1 MPLRRSK
8 LGQEGLDREN
18 DSMKKLRLLSTVS
31 LLLLFAACANDSA
44 DLGSVNEYPTWDGA
58 SLFEPVAPAKTGIDF
73 ANTLAYDED
82 FNIYRYRNF
91 YNGGGVALGDINND
105 GLTDIY
111 LSGNRVSNRLYL
123 NKGNFVFEDIT
134 EQAGIAGKA
143 AWNTGVTMVDIN
155 ADGYLDLYLCNS
167 GDIKGDNRRNE
178 LYLNNQDGTFTEAAE
193 AYGLAN
199 EGLSTHAVFFD
210 YDRDGDL
217 DCYLLNNSY
226 QAIGS
231 FNLERNE
238 RPKRDEKGGD
248 ILYKN
253 MTVERAER
261 AASSNFR
268 VADSLRIS
276 SDGAQRS
283 PGLAPPTSSSFRVA
297 DSPRI
302 SPDGAQRSPGL
313 APPTSSSFRVADS
326 LRISPDGAQRSPGL
340 APPTSSNFRVA
351 DSLRISS
358 DGAQRS
364 PGSSLFTGEEP
375 GSPTAPLF
383 VDVSEGAGIY
393 GSIIGFGLGVT
404 VGDVDRDG
412 WPDIYVSNDFF
423 ERDYLYLNNQDGTFR
438 ETLTSAMNSISAA
451 SMGADMADINNDG
464 FGEIFVTEMLPAT
477 NARLKTATTFENW
490 NKYQLNLQNDYYHQF
505 TRNMLQRNNGDGTYT
520 EVGRMAGV
528 EATDWSW
535 GALIFDFENDGY
547 KDLFVANG
555 IYQDL
560 TNRDFL
566 DYIAAD
572 EFKKKVTASGKVDFK
587 VLVDAI
593 PSNPVPNA
601 AFRNL
606 GPAADY
612 DFRDVAKEY
621 GLDLNGF
628 SNGSAYADL
637 DNDGDLDL
645 VVNNVNRTAVVY
657 RNHADKQSDNHWLQL
672 VPEQA
677 DNNRFA
683 VGTKATAF
691 AGGEEFYLEHNPMRG
706 FQSSMDY
713 RMHFGLGTNDQ
724 LDSLVVE
731 WPTGG
736 REVMKN
742 VGTDQVLTLRPS
754 SSIPASSASTAPAT
768 APLFSSESFKNIGHK
783 ENRFSDFDRD
793 PLLYHMLSAEGP
805 ALCAGKFSG
814 GQQIGYYL
822 GGGRDQRGNL
832 ILSAAQNIGAVAQ
845 ELLAADKVSEDVA
858 CACFDANGDGRD
870 DVYVVSGSSEFGA
883 SSTALLDRLYLSTP
897 NPSTWTKSPQ
907 LLPNNKRPAVGS
919 VVKNHDVD
927 GDGDQDVFVG
937 SRIRPGLYGVPA
949 DSYLLLN
956 DGQGNFTDTQDES
969 LKEIGMVTD
978 AVWADLDGDN
988 KAELIVVGEWM
999 APKAFTFSGGKLVP
1013 FALGFLAG
1021 PQVQG
1026 QLEGAKMDLHGWYNA
1041 IITADL
1047 NGDGKPDLL
1056 LGNHGLNSRFRASPE
1071 APVIMHV
1078 NDFDQNGKAEQI
1090 ISTYENGK
1098 AYPMPLLHDLV
1109 KQMPGL
1115 RKRYLKYSSFG
1126 DQTMEDIFSKEV
1138 LDRSV
1143 VQRATEMRS
1152 LALINKG
1159 NGDFAVRYLPMRA
1172 QEFPVYALIADDFDD
1187 DGDMDVLLGG
1197 NFYYA
1202 KPEVGRYDAGRGLVL
1217 LNDGEGNMTAL
1228 SAEESGVDVAG
1239 EIRQIVRIGK
1249 GSYLLGRNNDASV
1262 RVELL

>member
-1 MPLRRSK
+1 M
-8 LGQEGLDREN
+8 
-18 DSMKKLRLLSTVS
+18 LLALS
-31 LLLLFAACANDSA
+31 ACKSD
-44 DLGSVNEYPTWDGA
+44 GVNEVTSGEYPSWDKET
-58 SLFEPVAPAKTGIDF
+58 LFEPVAPTTTGVNF
-73 ANTLAYDED
+73 ANTLAYDEN
-82 FNIYRYRNF
+82 FNIYKYRNF

-111 LSGNRVSNRLYL
+111 FSGNRVDNKLYL
-123 NKGNFVFEDIT
+123 NKGDFQFEDIT
-134 EQAGIAGKA
+134 DKAGIAGKA
-143 AWNTGVTMVDIN
+143 AWNTGVTM
-155 ADGYLDLYLCNS
+155 ADVNSDGFLDVYLCNS
-167 GDIKGDNRRNE
+167 GDIEGDNRSNE
-178 LYLNNQDGTFTEAAE
+178 LYINNQDGTFTEVAD

-248 ILYKN
+248 VLYRN
-253 MTVERAER
+253 
-261 AASSNFR
+261 
-268 VADSLRIS
+268 
-276 SDGAQRS
+276 DG
-283 PGLAPPTSSSFRVA
+283 GK
-297 DSPRI
+297 
-302 SPDGAQRSPGL
+302 
-313 APPTSSSFRVADS
+313 
-326 LRISPDGAQRSPGL
+326 
-340 APPTSSNFRVA
+340 
-351 DSLRISS
+351 
-358 DGAQRS
+358 
-364 PGSSLFTGEEP
+364 FT
-375 GSPTAPLF
+375 
-383 VDVSEGAGIY
+383 DVSEAAGIY

-423 ERDYLYLNNQDGTFR
+423 ERDYLYVNNHDGTFR
-438 ETLTSAMNSISAA
+438 ETLTEAMSSISAA

-464 FGEIFVTEMLPAT
+464 YGEIFVTEMLPAT

-490 NKYQLNLQNDYYHQF
+490 NKYQFNLENDYYHQF

-520 EVGRMAGV
+520 EIGRMAGV

-572 EFKKKVTASGKVDFK
+572 EFKKEVTASGKVDFK

-606 GPAADY
+606 GPSADY
-612 DFRDVAKEY
+612 DFKNIAADY

-628 SNGSAYADL
+628 SNGSAYGDL

-645 VVNNVNRTAVVY
+645 VVNNVNRSAVVY
-657 RNHADKQSDNHWLQL
+657 RNHAEAENGNHWLQIS
-672 VPEQA
+672 PEQEGA
-677 DNNRFA
+677 NRFA
-683 VGTKATAF
+683 VGTKVTIH
-691 AGGEEFYLEHNPMRG
+691 AGGETFYLEHNPMRG

-713 RMHFGLGTNDQ
+713 RMHFGLGSHEK

-731 WPTGG
+731 WPEGE
-736 REVMKN
+736 REVLTGIG
-742 VGTDQVLTLRPS
+742 VDQLLKLKPGQIS
-754 SSIPASSASTAPAT
+754 LASKASLAPA
-768 APLFSSESFKNIGHK
+768 ASPIFSQQMVKGSTHK

-793 PLLYHMLSAEGP
+793 PLLYQMLSAEGP
-805 ALCAGKFSG
+805 ALCAGVFNKAQG
-814 GQQIGYYL
+814 TGYYL
-822 GGGRDQRGNL
+822 GGARDQAGKF
-832 ILSAAQNIGAVAQ
+832 ILSATRNSGSINE
-845 ELLAADKVSEDVA
+845 ELLEADKLSEDVA

-883 SSTALLDRLYLSTP
+883 SSTALLDRLYLSTS
-897 NPSTWTKSPQ
+897 NPRKWTKSPQ
-907 LLPNNKRPAVGS
+907 LLPNSKRPAVGS
-919 VVKNHDVD
+919 VVKNYDVD

-956 DGQGNFTDTQDES
+956 DGKGNFTDSEDEN
-969 LKEIGMVTD
+969 LKELGMVTD
-978 AVWADLDGDN
+978 AAWADLDGDGR
-988 KAELIVVGEWM
+988 AELIVVGEWM
-999 APKAFTFSGGKLVP
+999 SPQAYTFSNGNLEP
-1013 FALGFLAG
+1013 FTLNFQAG

-1026 QLEGAKMDLHGWYNA
+1026 TDKGAEMDLHGWYNA
-1041 IITADL
+1041 ISVTDL
-1047 NGDGKPDLL
+1047 NGDGKQDLL
-1056 LGNHGLNSRFRASPE
+1056 LGNHGLNSRFRASAE
-1071 APVIMHV
+1071 EPVIMHV

-1090 ISTYENGK
+1090 VSTYENGK

-1109 KQMPGL
+1109 KQMPSL

-1143 VQRATEMRS
+1143 VNRATELRS
-1152 LALINKG
+1152 LALLN
-1159 NGDFAVRYLPMRA
+1159 NGGGGFSVSYLPMRA
-1172 QEFPVYALIADDFDD
+1172 QEFPVYAIASDDFDD
-1187 DGDMDVLLGG
+1187 DGDQDVLLGG

-1202 KPEVGRYDAGRGLVL
+1202 KPEIGRFDAGRGLL
-1217 LNDGEGNMTAL
+1217 LINDGKGNLTAL
-1228 SAEESGVDVAG
+1228 SPAESGVNVPG
-1239 EIRQIVRIGK
+1239 EIRQIVKIRG
-1249 GSYLLGRNNDASV
+1249 GGYLLGRNNDSSV
-1262 RVELL
+1262 YISPKR